1 MAEQNKKG
9 YISKQVR
16 VKKGATPIDNK
27 TKFAW
32 SDNDY
37 EEIEEF
43 VPFTEEELAQQAKEA
58 ELAEAKA
65 SLDALAALIKTTTER
80 SDKVGYSFKCMYIGG
95 ICVSKEYVKEES
107 QQGTAESPYE
117 WAHGVQLIPNAYY
130 NYQGKKYVY
139 VGEETTTAGATFD
152 AGNMEEVDW

>member
-1 MAEQNKKG
+1 MTG
-9 YISKQVR
+9 YYEKQTR
-16 VKKGATPIDNK
+16 IKESATPIDDV

-32 SDNDY
+32 SDDDY
-37 EEIEEF
+37 EEVEVF
-43 VPFTEEELAQQAKEA
+43 VPYTKEQLAMIQEEQERKQRQAN
-58 ELAEAKA
+58 
-65 SLDALAALIKTTTER
+65 LDALAALIKTTTEK
-80 SDKVGYSFKCMYIGG
+80 SDKVGYSFKCMYIGDS
-95 ICVSKEYVKEES
+95 CVSKEYVKEES

-117 WAHGVQLIPNAYY
+117 WVQGVQLIPNAYY